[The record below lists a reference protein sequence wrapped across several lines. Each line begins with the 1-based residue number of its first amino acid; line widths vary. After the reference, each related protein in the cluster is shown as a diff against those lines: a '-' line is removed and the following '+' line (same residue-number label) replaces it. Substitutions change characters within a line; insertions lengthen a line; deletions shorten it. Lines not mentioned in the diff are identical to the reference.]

1 LNDFEWVVLAGGK
14 GTRSENPSLAKIL
27 QNVNGH
33 TLLDLL
39 IVSLV
44 NSGCTKVTFVLKHH
58 IESIQAQLEKSAGAL
73 QWEIHEDAGL
83 GPVSALKSVVG
94 NLKSRQIGCILGDVA
109 LDAPLDWFL
118 RQHLESGAS
127 ASVVVR
133 QSTHLRDSDAFAL
146 TYDGKT
152 AGFYGKNS
160 QHPANDGQLWG
171 ASGILFA
178 ETKLASELLATG
190 TDVASS
196 LVEAVGAKEVN
207 CIRSSF
213 YHKDSGTPGR
223 LNGIRRDHALG
234 LVGSSVKRH
243 VKRSALF
250 VDRDGTVM
258 EDIPAG
264 RSSLAL
270 GDIDAKVIRTI
281 SVAKDHGIPVFL
293 VTNQP
298 AIAKGFLTLSDVY
311 GVHNKLQAILAE
323 SAGIVLDDVV
333 FCPHHPESG
342 HPGENREYKINCE
355 CRKPGAGMLTE
366 LAKIHRLDL
375 NTSILLGDTSAD
387 EGAATK
393 LSMKFIHVHNYTDA
407 ELASLW
413 ASK

>member
-1 LNDFEWVVLAGGK
+1 VLAGGK

-94 NLKSRQIGCILGDVA
+94 NLKSRQIGCILGDAA

-118 RQHLESGAS
+118 RQHLESGAP

-152 AGFYGKNS
+152 AGFHGKNS
-160 QHPANDGQLWG
+160 QHPATDGQLWG

-234 LVGSSVKRH
+234 LVGSSVKQH

-281 SVAKDHGIPVFL
+281 SIAKDHGIPVFL

-311 GVHNKLQAILAE
+311 GVHNKLQTILAE

-375 NTSILLGDTSAD
+375 EASILLGDTSAD
-387 EGAATK
+387 EGAAK
-393 LSMKFIHVHNYTDA
+393 KVSMKFIHVHNYTDA

-413 ASK
+413 ADK